1 MLAAVQIVEDPI
13 RVLIE
18 VGEEEGSP
26 RLQGRPHPPRT
37 RQETLTGWERAR
49 KRGQAPETGAPRW
62 EVDTAQ
68 QNTQRPRHTH
78 THRARDTGRDTETQ
92 RPGSL
97 TDSSQLPLRVWASG
111 NPSTSP
117 VHSHSS

>member
-49 KRGQAPETGAPRW
+49 KKGQAPETGAPRW
-62 EVDTAQ
+62 EEDTAQ

-78 THRARDTGRDTETQ
+78 TQSERHGQRHRNTVTRLSDRQQPAPTKGVGFREPQHLASTQ
-92 RPGSL
+92 S
-97 TDSSQLPLRVWASG
+97 
-111 NPSTSP
+111 
-117 VHSHSS
+117 